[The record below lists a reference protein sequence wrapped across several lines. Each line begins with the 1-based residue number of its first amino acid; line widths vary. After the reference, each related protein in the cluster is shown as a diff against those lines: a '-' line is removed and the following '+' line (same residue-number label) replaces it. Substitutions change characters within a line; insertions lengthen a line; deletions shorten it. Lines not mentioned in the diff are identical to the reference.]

1 MFKELDPILHSQV
14 RLAIMSLLINVKS
27 AEFSF
32 LLENIN
38 TTKGNLSFQLTK
50 LKEVEYVEIKKTFK
64 GNYPL
69 TICEV
74 TQKGINAYE
83 VYVNAIDEYFKE
95 FKTNKKSKK

>member
-1 MFKELDPILHSQV
+1 
-14 RLAIMSLLINVKS
+14 MSVLISVKS

-50 LKEVEYVEIKKTFK
+50 LKDTGYIEIKKSFR

-69 TICEV
+69 TTCEI
-74 TQKGINAYE
+74 TEKGINAYE
-83 VYVNAIDEYFKE
+83 KYVNALEDYLKE
-95 FKTNKKSKK
+95 FNNNKKQ